1 MKTKNVAAFIVAA
14 IVAGVAVAVS
24 IPQAP
29 VVTYGLVRDE
39 FGTPLGA
46 DAGAVM
52 TLVKDADQAGTVYSK
67 TVAGPTAY
75 PGVNY
80 RLSLEI
86 DSEGPSRSYAVVRGT
101 PMRVKCTIDGAVR
114 NLTPSPVFAT
124 PVNGT
129 AQRLDFSL
137 GDDADGDGLPDAW
150 EAWML
155 QLAGRAHDADAIAA
169 FRPGDDADG
178 DGMTNAAEYF
188 AGTNPFLAT
197 DLLAITSFEKVAES
211 GGTRRMM
218 IKFTTVPG
226 REYRIVTAEKLNASL
241 WAPAATTRI
250 ADGTPAFETYQ
261 GTGRQITVY
270 LDVDSRAAA
279 FFKVAA
285 N

>member
-1 MKTKNVAAFIVAA
+1 MKTKNAAAFIATA
-14 IVAGVAVAVS
+14 IVAVVALAVS

-101 PMRVKCTIDGAVR
+101 PMRVKCTIDGAPR

-129 AQRLDFSL
+129 AQRLDFSI
-137 GDDADGDGLPDAW
+137 GDDADGDGIPDAW
-150 EAWML
+150 EAWVL
-155 QLAGRAHDADAIAA
+155 QFAGRTYDAAAIAA

-178 DGMTNAAEYF
+178 DGMTNGQEYF
-188 AGTNPFLAT
+188 AGTNPFLST
-197 DLLAITSFEKVAES
+197 DLLAITSFEKTSES
-211 GGTRRMM
+211 GGVRRIMM
-218 IKFTTVPG
+218 RFTTVPG
-226 REYRIVTAEKLNASL
+226 RTYRIVTADRLDSAL
-241 WAPAATTRI
+241 WAPVATTRQ
-250 ADGTPAFETYQ
+250 ADGAPAFETYS